1 VGVRREYCV
10 YKGVL
15 FQCFSF
21 FFSIVYIVLL
31 FSLLTFCF
39 SINKGARYMHVCEAN
54 LMISSVIVDCV
65 NHTVLR

>member
-1 VGVRREYCV
+1 MGVRREYCV

-21 FFSIVYIVLL
+21 FFSIVYMFSC
-31 FSLLTFCF
+31 FSLLTFSF
-39 SINKGARYMHVCEAN
+39 GLNKGARYMHVCEAK
-54 LMISSVIVDCV
+54 LTISSVIVDCV